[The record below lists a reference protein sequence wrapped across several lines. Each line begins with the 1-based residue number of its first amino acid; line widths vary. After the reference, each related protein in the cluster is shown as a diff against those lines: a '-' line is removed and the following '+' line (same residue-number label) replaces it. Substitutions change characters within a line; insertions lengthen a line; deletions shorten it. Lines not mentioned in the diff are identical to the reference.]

1 MTQETHHQDPP
12 HQETPHQETI
22 VTDLMNRLR
31 DQLSSAIPSQTLDAA
46 LDQARRVLHQGLAEF
61 DLVSRQEL
69 DAHLN
74 TLAQLQQTVERL
86 ERRVGELESQ

>member
-1 MTQETHHQDPP
+1 MNQETVN
-12 HQETPHQETI
+12 QETI

-31 DQLSSAIPSQTLDAA
+31 DQLRNAIPSQTLDAA
-46 LDQARRVLHQGLAEF
+46 MDQARRALHQGLAEF

-69 DAHLN
+69 DAHLK

-86 ERRVGELESQ
+86 ERRIGELESQ

>member
-1 MTQETHHQDPP
+1 MT
-12 HQETPHQETI
+12 QETPHQETI

-46 LDQARRVLHQGLAEF
+46 MDQARRVLHQGLAEF

-74 TLAQLQQTVERL
+74 TLAQLQLTVERL
-86 ERRVGELESQ
+86 ERRIGELESQ

>member
-1 MTQETHHQDPP
+1 MNQENIN
-12 HQETPHQETI
+12 QENINQENI

-31 DQLSSAIPSQTLDAA
+31 DQLRNAIPSHTLDAA
-46 LDQARRVLHQGLAEF
+46 MDQARRALHQGLADF

-69 DAHLN
+69 DAHLK

-86 ERRVGELESQ
+86 ERRIGELESQ

>member
-1 MTQETHHQDPP
+1 MNQENT
-12 HQETPHQETI
+12 HQETI

-31 DQLSSAIPSQTLDAA
+31 DQLSSAVPSQALDAA
-46 LDQARRVLHQGLAEF
+46 MDQARRVLHQGLAEF

-74 TLAQLQQTVERL
+74 TLVQLQQTVERL
-86 ERRVGELESQ
+86 ERRIGELESQ

>member
-1 MTQETHHQDPP
+1 MNQENI
-12 HQETPHQETI
+12 HQETI

-46 LDQARRVLHQGLAEF
+46 MDQARRVLHQGLAEF

-74 TLAQLQQTVERL
+74 TLVQLQQTVERL
-86 ERRVGELESQ
+86 ERRIGELESQ